1 MQNPFE
7 FRMGSSVSLSTFN
20 NTTGYT
26 GPANLGTNPTH
37 PTLLSILTEIN
48 LKKQKLY
55 FGKITYYLL
64 GN

>member
-48 LKKQKLY
+48 LKNKNFISVKLLIIY
-55 FGKITYYLL
+55 
-64 GN
+64 